1 MNTAEWM
8 NFPDT
13 QQLKPHC
20 QKCGRRSRD
29 HKKYINNRRFK
40 SEQGHYHNGHR
51 RQCRLFPQEL
61 LSYPIITPTN
71 GNYSQNQ
78 PCSNDNN
85 ILIDQLIEV
94 KQIDPTRCHIPTHSY
109 DNDYKKDAN
118 QTHRNPMN
126 IDRLHQ
132 VQQMVY
138 LRENI
143 NNLNYR
149 EYHFSSEY
157 IILKRLEEK
166 NNFINQNYYKVDH
179 YFRPLKLQYQTKIML
194 FQNTTITSFNYSKQ
208 DLTQVESIVKTPW
221 SISENISNDTNTY
234 SSLANEQSLSTLLNM
249 NDTTDSLAFITSY
262 NKQQYSQNAASSVQN
277 NWNHLQSTFCNKDPY
292 PPQTVNIPFLKAD
305 QQLSTNTNFSNP
317 IYNKS
322 LSNISHETNTCFPNN
337 NYLSLS
343 NFHTK
348 SESQKSL
355 SFTTTNT
362 NSEENSQSRKYT
374 QIINKIKEILN
385 IIHNKLNEKKLNML
399 TSSTQISN
407 KIDQSPST
415 IMTTDSLISNTSIQT
430 TYSVSSTLPVINIEN
445 QTKSHIKLL
454 NLAKNL
460 NTNHQA
466 SDDDELQTSF
476 HYTRSKRF
484 KPHQS
489 IKQYMSPS
497 FMFTLQI
504 LLIACFLNRFLINF
518 YFNNALYD
526 PYTSMNVD
534 NIPSIA
540 PISYTKDEIIKNF
553 LSSFF

>member
-1 MNTAEWM
+1 
-8 NFPDT
+8 
-13 QQLKPHC
+13 
-20 QKCGRRSRD
+20 
-29 HKKYINNRRFK
+29 
-40 SEQGHYHNGHR
+40 
-51 RQCRLFPQEL
+51 
-61 LSYPIITPTN
+61 
-71 GNYSQNQ
+71 
-78 PCSNDNN
+78 
-85 ILIDQLIEV
+85 
-94 KQIDPTRCHIPTHSY
+94 
-109 DNDYKKDAN
+109 
-118 QTHRNPMN
+118 
-126 IDRLHQ
+126 
-132 VQQMVY
+132 
-138 LRENI
+138 
-143 NNLNYR
+143 
-149 EYHFSSEY
+149 
-157 IILKRLEEK
+157 
-166 NNFINQNYYKVDH
+166 
-179 YFRPLKLQYQTKIML
+179 
-194 FQNTTITSFNYSKQ
+194 
-208 DLTQVESIVKTPW
+208 
-221 SISENISNDTNTY
+221 
-234 SSLANEQSLSTLLNM
+234 M